1 MRTLFGL
8 TKNKKKPKN
17 KNASE
22 KRRVRRRK
30 EVQPIGVVDKKYR
43 RLQKKNQSE
52 NAFVERMARIWGYD
66 IGVDLGTTSVLI
78 YVKGRGIVLHEP
90 TYVARY
96 VATKEVIA
104 VGEEARA
111 MNGRV
116 PDDIEVIRPIRDGV
130 IADYDTAEYLLRY
143 LLTTVLRKSFLFKPR
158 VLICVPS
165 GASSVEKRA
174 VLEASLQAGARKTVL
189 VEEPLAAALGV
200 ELDQAESS
208 VAMIVDIGGG
218 TTDIAVICPTG
229 VVVSQSLRV
238 GGEQFDEALINYC
251 RRRKQLIIGRH
262 TAEEVKK
269 QIGTVDR
276 LASEREAM
284 VSGRDLVTGLPKTII
299 MSSKDM
305 QRAYAGT
312 AQLIIEGVKT
322 ILEKTPPEMIA
333 DIVDHGI
340 ILTGGGSLMNGFDHV
355 LTRSVG
361 ICSYLADGALYS
373 VVLGTGRALQEME
386 KFKDNLEELQ

>member
-8 TKNKKKPKN
+8 TKTKKKAEPQK
-17 KNASE
+17 A
-22 KRRVRRRK
+22 KRKVRRKRIQQ
-30 EVQPIGVVDKKYR
+30 QPIGVVDKKYR
-43 RLQKKNQSE
+43 RLQRKNQSTFSLGE
-52 NAFVERMARIWGYD
+52 KLAQVWATD
-66 IGVDLGTTSVLI
+66 IGVDLGTTSILI

-90 TYVARY
+90 SYVARY
-96 VATKEVIA
+96 VSTREIIA
-104 VGEEARA
+104 VGQEARA
-111 MNGRV
+111 MVGRV

-143 LLTTVLRKSFLFKPR
+143 LLSTVIRKSSLFKPR
-158 VLICVPS
+158 ILICVPS

-174 VLEASLQAGARKTVL
+174 VLEASIQAGARKTVIM
-189 VEEPLAAALGV
+189 EEPLAAALGV
-200 ELDQAESS
+200 ELDQADSS

-218 TTDIAVICPTG
+218 TTDIAVICPSG

-251 RRRKQLIIGRH
+251 RRKKQLIIGH
-262 TAEEVKK
+262 HSAEEIKK
-269 QIGTVDR
+269 HIGTVDR
-276 LASEREAM
+276 LATEREAM

-305 QRAYAGT
+305 QRAYAKT
-312 AQLIIEGVKT
+312 AQTIIEGVKT

-333 DIVDHGI
+333 DITDHGI
-340 ILTGGGSLMNGFDHV
+340 ILTGGGALMNGIDHV

-361 ICSYLADGALYS
+361 IAAYLADGALYS
-373 VVLGTGRALQEME
+373 VALGTGRALQEME
-386 KFKDNLEELQ
+386 KFKDSLEELQ